1 MNDKQPL
8 SAGKIVGITCGSIF
22 ALVVLLPAL
31 AMAVNFGGGNNAT
44 LVTSVVV
51 GLVVLGIVRA
61 SRKKSKSL
69 EVPAPSYQSA
79 PAPQV
84 QSQPIQASGDYPT
97 TVCQHSFSA
106 DDLAGKATVTCP
118 CGYKFKTK
126 DLLDYQAVSATYLQ
140 AEKDLGAIR
149 QRLIA
154 ATNTSVRSSATSSA
168 QVQAAKPLKPLIIK
182 PKATLSLQQWLI
194 MGASAIIVI
203 AGAAFVSTNLNRL
216 TSEQFLAVTFGI
228 GVVTGVLAL
237 WGRKFSVMLANFM
250 ATFSSAML
258 MFSILI
264 VGDIFNPF
272 TWDTAPAWWWT
283 IDLLIVSAV
292 SFVLARFKANF
303 GWKIISLAALVAA
316 GFFYSMGELAP
327 KFEMGFGKGNY
338 SSAAAVLFGVT
349 LAFVSTLVA
358 KMKFKVE
365 KGNPDAEYEKDLA
378 KREDDALE
386 KFTFFSFIAFALIA
400 VAYPIII
407 FSGFVNTPDPVAA
420 TAFAASSVLAVVT
433 QSRWASALSS
443 SKEVLARFDSGLHIF
458 AFTVIALALNAWLIF
473 IDPKNFWLGLI
484 GSTVLL
490 FAIVAAGFY
499 VKRLAKYPSAI
510 QAAHIAIAASWLL
523 GYLGEGQEIFEFI
536 AAIGIFF
543 VAFGLS
549 LVYQS
554 WLGSERKTIVA
565 STVFHFLGLGLLFVS
580 VNGGIGIVMPAGSI
594 ESRVVFNPISVEY
607 ALITLALMVLAA
619 AYAPLTA
626 VIGKKLGE
634 EFDMPKQ
641 NLIFGLTTAL
651 TFLLSLPRGFDATLM
666 NYLFIV
672 AVLGGSAIAT
682 GLVSAS
688 ASSKSSILSQLL
700 MRYSY
705 AFQGVVLFGAALS
718 SRVDTD
724 LIALGSIFM
733 GLAALNYAMAWLG
746 KIKPS
751 VWMAYGFSLA
761 GLLAFASDLRQELPI
776 AGHLG
781 LVIVAGL
788 ALNFV
793 LRLVDNRV
801 SEKYTTYFSLIS
813 VYGLGIASF
822 VMNWDQWRNPA
833 NSDQIWLGLVIL
845 CLVAILAAGSAEL
858 KRFSSVKLG
867 IAVRVAGLAY
877 LLLAFVTVA
886 SLEMSAE
893 FTSALG
899 ADNLVGYR
907 RIAVAAIFAVIVFRQ
922 LGISSKAKSVTT
934 TGWFALGYLAPV
946 TIALITSDLL
956 YKSVDL
962 GDFNLE
968 LYTIPLALAIALP
981 TLFNSALPVGAKRLI
996 GMDVPLLFPVAAS
1009 ALYSLSQNINEPTA
1023 VYRLVASTAILALY
1037 SWFRFSKGTS
1047 LLWAILEYVGVVGLG
1062 LSLAQLVEVL
1072 APELMDGPE
1081 LFGLGLAVAILVGNK
1096 NLSKVVEFK
1105 STIFTNGL
1113 PLVALLIP
1121 SVIHTYSTLDV
1132 AFEQLATSQII
1143 RILALLVISLVAL
1156 ILGIRAGNLGS
1167 ALAGGAT
1174 LSLLVIPITW
1184 SSAGASANE
1193 DVTIGVRALALSLFL
1208 FLFLGGLR
1216 SINKIPDSSYVYL
1229 GIPSVVALGPA
1240 LYLSLQSIGES
1251 TLTTVDWWRFGIIV
1265 AASITLL
1272 VVGALRSLGGLFFPG
1287 LVGILVGVLPYG
1299 FQPISRESWF
1309 LWVVLLIIAAVMVWI
1324 AVRLEQLRKLGKS
1337 SASWI
1342 KTLR

>member
-1 MNDKQPL
+1 MNDKQPM

-31 AMAVNFGGGNNAT
+31 AMAVSFAGGNNST
-44 LVTSVVV
+44 LVISLLV

-61 SRKKSKSL
+61 TRKKSKSL
-69 EVPAPSYQSA
+69 ELPATSYQPA
-79 PAPQV
+79 TAPQI
-84 QSQPIQASGDYPT
+84 QSQPIHTSGDYVT

-106 DDLAGKATVTCP
+106 ADLAGKATVTCP

-126 DLLDYQAVSATYLQ
+126 DLLDYQAVSAAYLQ
-140 AEKDLGAIR
+140 AEQDLVVIR

-154 ATNTSVRSSATSSA
+154 STNTSVRSTATSSA
-168 QVQAAKPLKPLIIK
+168 QIPAAKPAKPLIRK

-203 AGAAFVSTNLNRL
+203 AGAAFVSTYLNRL
-216 TSEQFLAVTFGI
+216 NSEQFLAVTFGI
-228 GVVTGVLAL
+228 GVVTGFLAL

-250 ATFSSAML
+250 ATFSSTML

-283 IDLLIVSAV
+283 IDLLIVSVV
-292 SFVLARFKANF
+292 SLVLARFKSNF
-303 GWKIISLAALVAA
+303 GWKIVSLAALVAA
-316 GFFYSMGELAP
+316 GFCYSVGELAP
-327 KFEMGFGKGNY
+327 RFEVGFGTGNY
-338 SSAAAVLFGVT
+338 TSAAAVVFGVAV
-349 LAFVSTLVA
+349 AFASTLVA

-386 KFTFFSFIAFALIA
+386 KCTFFSFIAFALIA
-400 VAYPIII
+400 VAYPIITL
-407 FSGFVNTPDPVAA
+407 SGYVNNPDPVAA
-420 TAFAASSVLAVVT
+420 TAFAAASALAIVT
-433 QSRWASALSS
+433 QSRWANALSS

-473 IDPKNFWLGLI
+473 IDPKNFWIGLI
-484 GSTVLL
+484 GSTILL

-543 VAFGLS
+543 IAFGLS

-565 STVFHFLGLGLLFVS
+565 STIFHFLGLGLLYVS
-580 VNGGIGIVMPAGSI
+580 VNGGIGIVFSSI
-594 ESRVVFNPISVEY
+594 ESRVVFNPISIEY
-607 ALITLALMVLAA
+607 ALITLALILLAS

-626 VIGKKLGE
+626 AIGKKLGE
-634 EFDMPKQ
+634 EFDMSKQ

-651 TFLLSLPRGFDATLM
+651 AFLLSLPRGFDVTLM
-666 NYLFIV
+666 NYLFVV

-682 GLVSAS
+682 GLSSVSA
-688 ASSKSSILSQLL
+688 ATRSSILTSLL

-705 AFQGVVLFGAALS
+705 AFQGVLLFGVVLS
-718 SRVDTD
+718 SRFETD
-724 LIALGSIFM
+724 LMAVGLILL
-733 GLAALNYAMAWLG
+733 GLAALNYAMAWYG

-751 VWMAYGFSLA
+751 VWLAYGFSIA
-761 GLLAFASDLRQELPI
+761 GLLAFATDLRQELLI
-776 AGHLG
+776 SVHLA

-793 LRLVDNRV
+793 LRLVDKRV

-813 VYGLGIASF
+813 VYGLSIASF
-822 VMNWDQWRNPA
+822 VMNWDQWRYPV
-833 NSDQIWLGLVIL
+833 NSDQIWLGLVL
-845 CLVAILAAGSAEL
+845 LSLVAILAAGSAEL
-858 KRFSSVKLG
+858 KRFSSEKLG

-893 FTSALG
+893 FTSAVG

-907 RIAVAAIFAVIVFRQ
+907 RIAVASIFAVIVFRQ
-922 LGISSKAKSVTT
+922 LGISSKAKSATT
-934 TGWFALGYLAPV
+934 NGWFALGYLAPV

-1023 VYRLVASTAILALY
+1023 VYRLVASTAILAVY
-1037 SWFRFSKGTS
+1037 SWFRFSKGAS

-1081 LFGLGLAVAILVGNK
+1081 LFGLGLAAAIFVGNK
-1096 NLSKVVEFK
+1096 NLSKVIEFK

-1113 PLVALLIP
+1113 PLAALLVP
-1121 SVIHTYSTLDV
+1121 SVVHTYSTLDV
-1132 AFEQLATSQII
+1132 AFEQLATSQIV

-1184 SSAGASANE
+1184 TSAGASANE
-1193 DVTIGVRALALSLFL
+1193 EVTIGVRALALSLFL

-1229 GIPSVVALGPA
+1229 GIPSAVALGPA

-1337 SASWI
+1337 GASWI

>member
-1 MNDKQPL
+1 MNDKQPM
-8 SAGKIVGITCGSIF
+8 SAGKIVGITCGSLF

-31 AMAVNFGGGNNAT
+31 AMAVSFGGGDNST
-44 LVTSVVV
+44 LVILVVA
-51 GLVVLGIVRA
+51 GLVVLGIVS
-61 SRKKSKSL
+61 SRKKRKSVEL
-69 EVPAPSYQSA
+69 PATSYQSA
-79 PAPQV
+79 PAAQV
-84 QSQPIQASGDYPT
+84 QSQPIQTSGDYLT

-106 DDLAGKATVTCP
+106 ADLAGKATVTCP
-118 CGYKFKTK
+118 CGYNFKTK
-126 DLLDYQAVSATYLQ
+126 DLKDYQAVSATYLQ
-140 AEKDLGAIR
+140 AEQDLMIVR

-154 ATNTSVRSSATSSA
+154 ATNTSGRSTATSSA
-168 QVQAAKPLKPLIIK
+168 QVPAAKPAKPLVRK
-182 PKATLSLQQWLI
+182 PKATVSLQQWLI

-203 AGAAFVSTNLNRL
+203 AGAAFVSTNLNKM
-216 TSEQFLAVTFGI
+216 TSLEFLGVTFGI

-303 GWKIISLAALVAA
+303 GWKIVSLAALVAA
-316 GFFYSMGELAP
+316 GFFYSVGELAP
-327 KFEMGFGKGNY
+327 RFEIGFGSGNFT
-338 SSAAAVLFGVT
+338 SAAAVVFAVAV
-349 LAFVSTLVA
+349 AFASTLVA

-400 VAYPIII
+400 VAYPIITL
-407 FSGFVNTPDPVAA
+407 SGYVNNPDPVAA
-420 TAFAASSVLAVVT
+420 TAFAAASALAIVT

-473 IDPKNFWLGLI
+473 IDPKNFWIGLI
-484 GSTVLL
+484 GSTILL

-510 QAAHIAIAASWLL
+510 QAAHIAIGASWLL

-543 VAFGLS
+543 IAFGLS

-554 WLGSERKTIVA
+554 WLGSPRKTIVA
-565 STVFHFLGLGLLFVS
+565 STIFHFLGLGLLFVS
-580 VNGGIGIVMPAGSI
+580 VNGGIGIVFSSI
-594 ESRVVFNPISVEY
+594 ESRVVFNPISIEY
-607 ALITLALMVLAA
+607 ALITLALILLAV

-626 VIGKKLGE
+626 AIGKKLGE
-634 EFDMPKQ
+634 EFAMPKQ

-651 TFLLSLPRGFDATLM
+651 AFLLSLPRGFDVTLM
-666 NYLFIV
+666 NYLFVV

-682 GLVSAS
+682 GLSSVSA
-688 ASSKSSILSQLL
+688 ATRSSILTSLL

-705 AFQGVVLFGAALS
+705 AFQGVLLFGVVLS
-718 SRVDTD
+718 SRFETD
-724 LIALGSIFM
+724 LMAVGLILMA
-733 GLAALNYAMAWLG
+733 LAALNYSMAWYG

-751 VWMAYGFSLA
+751 VWLAYGYSIA
-761 GLLAFASDLRQELPI
+761 GLLVFATDLRQELPI
-776 AGHLG
+776 AAHLG

-793 LRLVDNRV
+793 LRLVDKRV

-813 VYGLGIASF
+813 VYGLSIASF
-822 VMNWDQWRNPA
+822 VMNWNQWRYPV

-858 KRFSSVKLG
+858 KRFNSEKLG

-886 SLEMSAE
+886 SLEMSPE
-893 FTSALG
+893 FTSAVG
-899 ADNLVGYR
+899 EDNLVGYR

-934 TGWFALGYLAPV
+934 NGWFALGYLAPV

-1023 VYRLVASTAILALY
+1023 VYRLVASTAILAVY

-1081 LFGLGLAVAILVGNK
+1081 LFGLGLAAAIFVGNK
-1096 NLSKVVEFK
+1096 NLSKVIEFK

-1113 PLVALLIP
+1113 PLAALLVP
-1121 SVIHTYSTLDV
+1121 SVVHTYSTLDV
-1132 AFEQLATSQII
+1132 AFEQLGTAQII

-1184 SSAGASANE
+1184 TSAGASANE

-1229 GIPSVVALGPA
+1229 GIPSAVALGPA